1 MSELTKL
8 KLKRGNIKGQLT
20 RVSTY
25 CDTVDPADL
34 TEYQIS
40 QLKTRLDRAEPL
52 LSQFEDIQGEIE
64 SVLCESEEGISET
77 ESKEREEFEG
87 QYFDIITKLKLLI
100 VDKNESS
107 GTSVHSSVR
116 GMGFASTMQQPRQSI
131 KLPDLK
137 LPTFNGS
144 YEKWLEFRD
153 AFQAIV
159 HNNKFLSD
167 VEKFYYLK
175 SYLEGEPLQAIANL
189 QVTNDNFLVAW
200 TLLSD
205 RYENKRLIVHNYVKA
220 LFDCPGVVKETH
232 SDLRSLYDLFNK
244 NLRSL
249 KCLGQD
255 TDNWDTLIV
264 YLITSKFDS
273 VTRREW
279 ESYPFQ
285 GGELPKL
292 TDVNA
297 FLKTKCELLEK
308 LELSK
313 KDSNTGARFDA
324 KNKLKGFHATVT
336 EGKFSCYYCQKPHSI
351 YKCFAFK
358 NLHIKARIS
367 AINKLKICS
376 NCFNPDHSN
385 NCPKNSSCRVCGNK
399 HNTLLHLP
407 ETTVENKH
415 KSSPAGSS
423 TNGMTA
429 SGAVPPPPPAN
440 TSMAG
445 HSSIDI
451 EDQARNE
458 SATLPVLSTAIIR
471 IFNSKGDM
479 HLVRA
484 LLDPGS
490 QSNFITDSLATKL
503 NLSRSAVNFQI
514 MGVGE
519 ALSTTVESKV
529 NVTIMSNINEYSE
542 SISCLVINKI
552 TQGIPT
558 ISFDISKWDIPRNLK
573 LADESFNIQ
582 GDIDILLGVNVFY
595 RILLMKQI
603 RKEGLPVL
611 QKTRLGWVV
620 GGNAQFL
627 EAPRNQV
634 VACLSLD
641 RSIDEKLTK
650 FWEIE
655 ECGNNEP
662 IFSESEQ
669 FCEEHFKQNYR
680 RNSDGRFIVKF
691 PFKKNIG
698 RLGSSKEIALQRLGF
713 LERRLIKNKALKR
726 DYVDFMNEYLNM
738 GHMSKVKDFS
748 VDSYDTKPIFYLP
761 HHPVIKECSLTT
773 KVRVV
778 FDASAKTDTGLSLND
793 VQYSGPTIQ
802 RDLLS
807 TLLCFRI
814 YPYVLNADISKMY
827 RQVLID
833 PSERSYQRI
842 LWRNPDSPQAQ
853 IECFELN
860 TVTYGCA
867 SSPFLAVRCLT
878 QLALDF
884 QTEYPEASEAILNC
898 FYLDDLLTGAF
909 SISDLLQLQRD
920 ISFILNSGGF
930 QLRKWLCN
938 KPELLDHFEVP
949 QNLSSSILHLGED
962 EQSKTLGI
970 FWNAANDTIHYSIKD
985 FNFDGVISKR
995 TILSVVSQIFDPLGL
1010 LGPVVVTAKL
1020 ILQLMWQENLSW
1032 DEPVPSYISSKW
1044 LEFCKGL
1051 QLLNQVKI
1059 GRYVLN
1065 ENWEVV
1071 HLHGFAD
1078 ASEKAYGGCI
1088 YIVSLTSSGEYI
1100 SSKILLSKSRV
1111 APIKKISL
1119 PRLELCAA
1127 VLTCRLMEKVKQSIK
1142 IKIDH
1147 AYFWTDSSITLW
1159 WIKGCPS
1166 RWKTFVAN
1174 RVTQVQDMSNSSD
1187 WFHVRSEDNP
1197 ADCLSRGISSEAFIN
1212 FKLWWEGPTHLFPN
1226 INNLDICIP
1235 EMPEDIPEQRVISHT
1250 TYLEE
1255 IPNFDFSRY
1264 SSLIKVQR
1272 VFAYCIRF
1280 IKGLRSKN
1288 VAVGPLTV
1296 AELNNSLIQLVKI
1309 SQKQSFAKEYHLLK
1323 NKRPL
1328 FSTSNI
1334 LSLKPFCD
1342 EMGLIRVGGRIHNA
1356 IVSNDQ
1362 KHPYLL
1368 HNKHRLT
1375 TLIMDNKH
1383 IKLLHCGPQQL
1394 IYSVREQFWPLS
1406 GRRIARTIVR
1416 NCVRCFKSN
1425 PTTTNYVMG
1434 NLPDF
1439 RVTPYQPVFTHTG
1452 VDYAG
1457 PISLRDRKT
1466 RNPKILKG
1474 YICIFICMNTKCVHV
1489 DVVSDLTSQAFL
1501 AVLKRFIA
1509 RRGKPL
1515 HFYSDNG
1522 TTFVGANSMLQ
1533 KQLRSNCDQIASELS
1548 AEGIT
1553 WHFMPPRAPNFG
1565 GLWEAGVKSVKF
1577 HLKRVIGNTSLT
1589 YEDLSTVLTQIEGV
1603 LNSRPLSPLSSDP
1616 QDLTPLTPAHFL
1628 MGKPLISL
1636 PEDEV
1641 TTVAENRLS
1650 KFQHLQRMV
1659 QQFWKR
1665 WNREYISEM
1674 QTRTKWKK
1682 QYPSLLKVGSLVV
1695 IKEDNLPIYQWRTG
1709 RVIELHSGS
1718 DNITRVAT
1726 VQCSDRS
1733 TCKRAVSKLCVLPVA
1748 TD

>member
-1 MSELTKL
+1 MLFIIAKMAELTKL

-20 RVSTY
+20 RISTFY
-25 CDTVDPADL
+25 DTVDPEHL

-52 LSQFEDIQGEIE
+52 LSQFEDVQGEIE
-64 SVLCESEEGISET
+64 SGLCESEQDFLET
-77 ESKEREEFEG
+77 EGKEREEFEQ
-87 QYFDIITKLKLLI
+87 QYFDIISKIKLLVI
-100 VDKNESS
+100 DKSEAAGS
-107 GTSVHSSVR
+107 SVHSV
-116 GMGFASTMQQPRQSI
+116 GLASNIQQPRHSI
-131 KLPDLK
+131 KLPNLK

-159 HNNKFLSD
+159 HKNTFLSD

-200 TLLSD
+200 TLLTD

-220 LFDCPGVVKETH
+220 LFDCPSVVKETH
-232 SDLRSLYDLFNK
+232 CDLRSLYDLFNK

-249 KCLGQD
+249 KSLGQD

-273 VTRREW
+273 ITRREW
-279 ESYPFQ
+279 ESYPIP
-285 GGELPKL
+285 GGELPKM

-308 LELSK
+308 LESSK
-313 KDSNTGARFDA
+313 KDSNTGVRFDA

-336 EGKFSCYYCQKPHSI
+336 EGKFSCYYCRKPHSI

-358 NLHIKARIS
+358 NLHIKARIA

-376 NCFNPDHSN
+376 NCFDPAHSG

-407 ETTVENKH
+407 EITVENR
-415 KSSPAGSS
+415 SPAGSS
-423 TNGMTA
+423 PNDMAPSAALPRT
-429 SGAVPPPPPAN
+429 PPAN
-440 TSMAG
+440 ISMSG
-445 HSSIDI
+445 HSTD
-451 EDQARNE
+451 DQALNE
-458 SATLPVLSTAIIR
+458 SATLSVLSTAVIR
-471 IFNSKGDM
+471 IFDSKGDTY
-479 HLVRA
+479 LVRA

-503 NLSRSAVNFQI
+503 NLSRSAVNYQI

-519 ALSTTVESKV
+519 ALSTIVDSRV
-529 NVTIMSNINEYSE
+529 NVTIMSNINEYTE
-542 SISCLVINKI
+542 AVSCLVIKKI
-552 TQGIPT
+552 TRDIPT
-558 ISFDISKWDIPRNLK
+558 ISFDISNWDIPRNLR
-573 LADESFNIQ
+573 LADKSFNIQ

-603 RKEGLPVL
+603 RKQGLPVL
-611 QKTRLGWVV
+611 QKTRLGWVI
-620 GGNAQFL
+620 GGNTQFL

-641 RSIDEKLTK
+641 QSIDENLTK

-655 ECGNNEP
+655 ECSNTEP
-662 IFSESEQ
+662 VFSKSEQ
-669 FCEEHFKQNYR
+669 FCEQHFEQNYR

-698 RLGSSKEIALQRLGF
+698 ELGSSKEMALQRLKL
-713 LERRLIKNKALKR
+713 LERRLRKNEGLKR
-726 DYVDFMNEYLNM
+726 DYVDFMNEYINM

-748 VDSYDTKPIFYLP
+748 IYSYDTKLMFYLP
-761 HHPVIKECSLTT
+761 HHPVIRECSLTT

-793 VQYSGPTIQ
+793 VQFSGPTIQ

-807 TLLCFRI
+807 ILLRFRI

-842 LWRNPDSPQAQ
+842 LWKNPDCPQAQ

-909 SISDLLQLQRD
+909 SASDLLRLQRD
-920 ISFILNSGGF
+920 ISFILDNGGF

-938 KPELLDHFEVP
+938 KPELLDYFEVHK
-949 QNLSSSILHLGED
+949 NLSSSILHLGEN

-970 FWNAANDTIHYSIKD
+970 FWNAANDTIHYSIKH
-985 FNFDGVISKR
+985 FNVDGVISKR
-995 TILSVVSQIFDPLGL
+995 MILSVVSQIFDPLGL

-1020 ILQLMWQENLSW
+1020 LLQFLWQEKLSW

-1051 QLLNQVKI
+1051 QLLNRVNI
-1059 GRYVLN
+1059 GRYVLS

-1088 YIVSLTSSGEYI
+1088 YIVSLTSSYEYS

-1127 VLTCRLMEKVKQSIK
+1127 VLTCKLMQKVKQSIK
-1142 IKIDH
+1142 LKIDN
-1147 AYFWTDSSITLW
+1147 AYFWTDSLITLC

-1174 RVTQVQDMSNSSD
+1174 RVTQVQNMSNSSD
-1187 WFHVRSEDNP
+1187 WFHVRSGDNP
-1197 ADCLSRGISSEAFIN
+1197 ADCLSRGISSESLLN
-1212 FKLWWEGPTHLFPN
+1212 SKLWWEGPTHLFPN
-1226 INNLDICIP
+1226 INNLDMCIP
-1235 EMPEDIPEQRVISHT
+1235 KMPEDMPEQRVISHT
-1250 TYLEE
+1250 VYVEE

-1264 SSLIKVQR
+1264 SSLVRVQR

-1280 IKGLRSKN
+1280 IEGLRNKN
-1288 VAVGPLTV
+1288 VAVGPLTA
-1296 AELNNSLIQLVKI
+1296 AELNKSLIQLVKV
-1309 SQKQSFAKEYHLLK
+1309 SQEQSFAKDYYLLK

-1328 FSTSNI
+1328 LSTSNI
-1334 LSLKPFCD
+1334 LCLKPFCD
-1342 EMGLIRVGGRIHNA
+1342 EMGMIRVGGRIHNA

-1368 HNKHRLT
+1368 HNKHHLT
-1375 TLIMDNKH
+1375 TLIMHQVH

-1394 IYSVREQFWPLS
+1394 LYSVREQFWPLS
-1406 GRRIARTIVR
+1406 GRQIARTIVR

-1425 PTTTNYVMG
+1425 PTTTHYVMG
-1434 NLPDF
+1434 NLPEY
-1439 RVTPYQPVFTHTG
+1439 RVTPFQPVFTHTG

-1474 YICIFICMNTKCVHV
+1474 YICIFICMNTKCVHI

-1533 KQLRSNCDQIASELS
+1533 KHLRSNCDEIVSELS
-1548 AEGIT
+1548 SEGIT

-1628 MGKPLISL
+1628 VGKTLTSL
-1636 PEDEV
+1636 PEDDF
-1641 TTVAENRLS
+1641 TTVVKNRLS
-1650 KFQHLQRMV
+1650 KFQHLQSIV

-1682 QYPSLLKVGSLVV
+1682 QCPSLLKVGSLVV
-1695 IKEDNLPIYQWRTG
+1695 IKENNLPIYQWRTG

-1718 DNITRVAT
+1718 DNVTRVVT
-1726 VQCSDRS
+1726 VQCSDGS
-1733 TCKRAVSKLCVLPVA
+1733 MCKRAVSKLCVLPIA